1 MTDTA
6 RDRLR
11 MHLTQAATRTDDADV
26 RAHLTAALGALDELP
41 ATPLVECPVC
51 GRVGLPERIAAHDC

>member
-11 MHLTQAATRTDDADV
+11 MHLTQAATRADKSDV
-26 RAHLTAALGALDELP
+26 REHLTAALGALDELP
-41 ATPLVECPVC
+41 STPLVEFPVC
-51 GRVGLPERIAAHDC
+51 GRVGLLERISVHEC